1 MRALLPAF
9 RTNRLFN
16 LPELDLFDS
25 VLDDFAL
32 PRLYGKD
39 SRWVPKI
46 DISENE
52 TGFEVRAEVP
62 GIDKK
67 DIDITLSEGL
77 LTIKGEKKSE
87 SEEKNE
93 RYHRRESTY
102 GSFSRSF
109 QLSSDVENE
118 GIEANYKDGVLRIS
132 LPKAEAATPKKIE
145 VKS

>member
-16 LPELDLFDS
+16 LPELNLFDS
-25 VLDDFAL
+25 VLDDFTV
-32 PRLYGKD
+32 PRAYGKD
-39 SRWVPKI
+39 SQWLPKI
-46 DISENE
+46 DITENE

-77 LTIKGEKKSE
+77 LTIKGEKKVE
-87 SEEKNE
+87 NEEKNE
-93 RYHRRESTY
+93 TYHRRESSY

-109 QLSSDVENE
+109 QLSSEVEND
-118 GIEANYKDGVLRIS
+118 GIEANYKDGVLRIT
-132 LPKAEAATPKKIE
+132 LPKREAAAPKKIE

>member
-9 RTNRLFN
+9 RTNRLFHP
-16 LPELDLFDS
+16 PELNLFDS
-25 VLDDFAL
+25 VLDDFAV
-32 PRLYGKD
+32 PRYGKD
-39 SRWVPKI
+39 PRWLPKI

-62 GIDKK
+62 GIDRK

-77 LTIKGEKKSE
+77 LTIKGEKKFE
-87 SEEKNE
+87 NEEKNE
-93 RYHRRESTY
+93 RYHRRESSY

-109 QLSSDVENE
+109 QLSSDVEND
-118 GIEANYKDGVLRIS
+118 GIEANYKDGVLRIT
-132 LPKAEAATPKKIE
+132 LPKAEAAAPKKIE